1 MIAFS
6 DLCDTGG
13 RRIPRLQ
20 VLSIGVPDF
29 SALCEAGRN
38 PLAAEDAEGE
48 ASFVLRENAY
58 CALLSVFSQ
67 FTWPCASPF
76 VCLCVLRGLIFRPG
90 LQLGL

>member
-67 FTWPCASPF
+67 FAWPYAPF
-76 VCLCVLRGLIFRPG
+76 ACLCVLCGSLFCSQQ
-90 LQLGL
+90 QLRL